1 MGANMSRKNALLMP
15 DEPARDPE
23 PHPVDRPQQV
33 PAVKTLGRLFGAMT
47 EQSQRA
53 VEQAEEIQRQLAT
66 GEHVVA
72 IDTALIDPSPIRD
85 RLDDPN
91 SAEDM
96 QFREDIATHGQT
108 VPALLRP
115 HPTQQNRYLT
125 VYGHRRIA
133 ALAAAGKPVLA
144 VVKDL
149 TDEQALFLQGLENNQ
164 RRNTSFIEKCLYAQ
178 RLRNQG
184 FSQGKIAASLSVARQ
199 LITKVLGVADR
210 LPEGLITAI
219 GPAPDFGRPR
229 WEALASLHEKDPAAW
244 QAISSE
250 PDFAQL
256 PSNERFQRMLDRHIQ
271 KPPSADASPT
281 RLSDTDGN
289 YALIRKSPTGG
300 IAITVAKGRSPRSDS
315 LTFADWLEQ
324 RLASFREDWRAGR

>member
-1 MGANMSRKNALLMP
+1 MSRKNTLLMP

-33 PAVKTLGRLFGAMT
+33 PAVKTLGRLFGVIT

-53 VEQAEEIQRQLAT
+53 TQQVEEIQRQLAT
-66 GEHVVA
+66 GEHVVS
-72 IDTALIDPSPIRD
+72 IDTNLIDPSPIRD

-91 SAEDM
+91 SAEDI
-96 QFREDIATHGQT
+96 QFREEIAAHGQK
-108 VPALLRP
+108 VPVLPRP
-115 HPTQQNRYLT
+115 HPTNQGRYLT
-125 VYGHRRIA
+125 VYGHRRIG
-133 ALAAAGKPVLA
+133 ALSDAGKPVLA
-144 VVKDL
+144 VVNDL
-149 TDEQALFLQGLENNQ
+149 TDEEALFLQGLENNQ
-164 RRNTSFIEKCLYAQ
+164 RRGTSFIEKCLYAQ
-178 RLRNQG
+178 RLRSQG

-199 LITKVLGVADR
+199 LITKLLGLSDS
-210 LPEGLITAI
+210 LPEELIIAI

-229 WEALASLHEKDPAAW
+229 WEALASLHEKDPSAW

-256 PSNERFQRMLDRHIQ
+256 SSNDRFQRMLDRHIQ
-271 KPPSADASPT
+271 KPPAADASPT

-289 YALIRKSPTGG
+289 YALIRRSPTGG
-300 IAITVAKGRSPRSDS
+300 IAITVAKGRSARPDN

>member
-91 SAEDM
+91 SAEDI

-115 HPTQQNRYLT
+115 HPTQRGRYLT

-133 ALAAAGKPVLA
+133 ALTAAEKPVLA

-149 TDEQALFLQGLENNQ
+149 TDNEALFLQGLENNQ
-164 RRNTSFIEKCLYAQ
+164 RRNTTSFIEKCLYAQ
-178 RLRNQG
+178 RLRDQG

-210 LPEGLITAI
+210 VPEELITAI
-219 GPAPDFGRPR
+219 GPAPEFGRPR

-244 QAISSE
+244 LAISSE

-256 PSNERFQRMLDRHIQ
+256 SSNERFQRMLDRHIQ
-271 KPPSADASPT
+271 KTP
-281 RLSDTDGN
+281 
-289 YALIRKSPTGG
+289 
-300 IAITVAKGRSPRSDS
+300 RSPSR
-315 LTFADWLEQ
+315 
-324 RLASFREDWRAGR
+324 